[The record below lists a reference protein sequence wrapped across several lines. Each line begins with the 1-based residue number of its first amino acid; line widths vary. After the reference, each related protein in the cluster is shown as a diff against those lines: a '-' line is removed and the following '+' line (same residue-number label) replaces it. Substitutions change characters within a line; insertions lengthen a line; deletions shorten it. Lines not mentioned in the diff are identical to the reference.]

1 MFVFLASSMT
11 PSPHAQLRIR
21 VYHLYIPIYRPIYSY
36 IHPNSGGRQVP
47 QLWDRLMGFRLNWIE
62 KRSNFTRQTSRVAF
76 IESRLRHSR
85 NAGTKQSQ
93 NDYLNPYGKMF
104 VFLASSMTP
113 SPRAQLRIRVYH
125 LYIPIYKF
133 TIYIYLY
140 IDLYIAIFI
149 PILVVARFPSSEID

>member
-1 MFVFLASSMT
+1 
-11 PSPHAQLRIR
+11 
-21 VYHLYIPIYRPIYSY
+21 
-36 IHPNSGGRQVP
+36 
-47 QLWDRLMGFRLNWIE
+47 
-62 KRSNFTRQTSRVAF
+62 
-76 IESRLRHSR
+76 
-85 NAGTKQSQ
+85 
-93 NDYLNPYGKMF
+93 MF

-140 IDLYIAIFI
+140 IDLYIAIYI